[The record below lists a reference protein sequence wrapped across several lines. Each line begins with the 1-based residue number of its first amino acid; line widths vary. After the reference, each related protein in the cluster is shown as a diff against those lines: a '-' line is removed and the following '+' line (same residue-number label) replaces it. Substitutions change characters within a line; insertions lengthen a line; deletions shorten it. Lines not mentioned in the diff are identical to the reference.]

1 MYQRLGVVKLKSGEA
16 VEAGVVRGPDPD
28 WAQRLVKLLWHKGD
42 PWNWQNAQV
51 LERDLGLEA
60 NFYVLHRD
68 GDPFANLMTIEVAGV
83 GLFGH
88 VWTQPADRQQG
99 ASSQLMRLQMQDF
112 VARGGQALFLHTEHA
127 GVAFKMYANFGFVG
141 LEPESGAMAYYTKP
155 QAEFEAAYFAP
166 GAVEIQ
172 PLTWRHWPAATPLF
186 TLDAPG
192 QVRCAPLHLIGRD
205 ITEGPF
211 LPALLDAAARQ
222 AQGQASAVL
231 ALVNPS
237 TTAVVGL
244 AAWSWHPIWP
254 DTCLVDCYCHPA
266 YWEHGAGLLNA
277 LQLPKADRTV
287 AYIDNDN
294 AAKVSL
300 FAEAGFKTVAT
311 LPAWIAA
318 NVAKTGWVDVNVV
331 TK

>member
-16 VEAGVVRGPDPD
+16 VEAGVVRGPDLD

-51 LERDLGLEA
+51 LERDLGLDA
-60 NFYVLHRD
+60 SFYVLHRD
-68 GDPFANLMTIEVAGV
+68 GDPFANIMTIELAGV

-99 ASSQLMRLQMQDF
+99 ASSSLMRLQMQNF
-112 VARGGQALFLHTEHA
+112 VNRGGQALFLHTDYA
-127 GVAFKMYANFGFVG
+127 GVAFNMYTGFGFAG
-141 LEPESGAMAYYTKP
+141 IEAKSGTMAYYTKS

-186 TLDAPG
+186 TLGAPG
-192 QVRCAPLHLIGRD
+192 QVRCAPLQLIGRE

-211 LPALLDAAARQ
+211 LPALLAATARQ
-222 AQGQASAVL
+222 EMGQPPAVL
-231 ALVNPS
+231 ALVNPV
-237 TTAVVGL
+237 TTAVLGL
-244 AAWSWHPIWP
+244 AAWSWHPVWP
-254 DTCLVDCYCHPA
+254 DTCLVDCYCHPD
-266 YWEHGAGLLNA
+266 YWQYCNKLLNA

-287 AYIDNDN
+287 TYIDADN
-294 AAKVSL
+294 TAKASL
-300 FAEAGFKTVAT
+300 FTEAGFKTVST
-311 LPAWIAA
+311 LPAWVAA
-318 NVAKTGWVDVNVV
+318 NSAKTARVDVNVV
-331 TK
+331 TR